1 MRLFI
6 WGVLTPS
13 CGDPFWDMPSIEVR
27 IATCQNK
34 RCIPNWGWFKTI
46 QNPCARAPEKWY
58 HRKPTPLEHPNALP
72 SQSYKAWSLDWSDS
86 WIDPTRSSEGHSSL
100 LAIPRAPV
108 DLIEAAGS
116 FASDHAPSHL
126 DRSRWTSVPL
136 IHQGVTVEP
145 VEQTNMAIW
154 CNMEMKN
161 ALIQKWTT
169 RKVRG
174 KFGEASLITIQNSFW
189 WMMNH
194 FVKSCQSSI

>member
-58 HRKPTPLEHPNALP
+58 HRKPTPLEHNALP
-72 SQSYKAWSLDWSDS
+72 SQSYKAWSLDWSES
-86 WIDPTRSSEGHSSL
+86 WIDPTRNSEGHSSL

-126 DRSRWTSVPL
+126 DRFRWPSVPL
-136 IHQGVTVEP
+136 NQGVSNGWACWANEYG
-145 VEQTNMAIW
+145 NMMQYGNEECLDSEVNHKKSAW
-154 CNMEMKN
+154 
-161 ALIQKWTT
+161 
-169 RKVRG
+169 KVWG
-174 KFGEASLITIQNSFW
+174 SISDYNTKQLL
-189 WMMNH
+189 MNDDP
-194 FVKSCQSSI
+194 FCQELSK